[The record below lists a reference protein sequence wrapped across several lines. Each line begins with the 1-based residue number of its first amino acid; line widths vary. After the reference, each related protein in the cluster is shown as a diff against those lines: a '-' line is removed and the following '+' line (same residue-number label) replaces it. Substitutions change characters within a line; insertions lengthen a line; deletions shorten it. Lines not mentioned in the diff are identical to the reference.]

1 MNRCIE
7 CHSAK
12 LVFDYRAICD
22 GVIVAVLHSG
32 CCSIGIF
39 CDTGVGSER
48 FKGQWFNHVE
58 ELFKVDAQI
67 LWCPRELLFN
77 KSIS

>member
-1 MNRCIE
+1 MQ
-7 CHSAK
+7 
-12 LVFDYRAICD
+12 VF
-22 GVIVAVLHSG
+22 
-32 CCSIGIF
+32 
-39 CDTGVGSER
+39 GSER

-67 LWCPRELLFN
+67 LWCPRELLFD